1 MVLLERHMVGAGLTV
16 PARGP
21 TAKWYMKWVTTG
33 VCTLENDWPRQ
44 QVLGP
49 RPRLHVNRGIDAW
62 HRPPRPDAAPPT
74 HPPANTIKVYVTVST
89 HQRTWAAVGVTG
101 GDGLHNARATVAF
114 EAAAPSHTPNQ
125 SGEATAILSTLKLLD
140 TPLPVCVMPGHA
152 PYQRGPC
159 RTHSRLLPAPD
170 TFPRNQGRLVLLTWA
185 A

>member
-62 HRPPRPDAAPPT
+62 HRPPRPDVAPPT

-101 GDGLHNARATVAF
+101 GAMVST
-114 EAAAPSHTPNQ
+114 TPEQ
-125 SGEATAILSTLKLLD
+125 
-140 TPLPVCVMPGHA
+140 PLPLKQPPPATPPTKVE
-152 PYQRGPC
+152 R
-159 RTHSRLLPAPD
+159 RRLY
-170 TFPRNQGRLVLLTWA
+170 
-185 A
+185 